1 MNQCELYQDTIG
13 SSAMKL
19 VLDGEPFKLLLL
31 TGFWHK
37 KTKKPVANQY
47 FTNCMNKFL
56 QITLL
61 AALGGL
67 YACETAP
74 PVQEMSDARQ
84 AIAVAKEAG
93 AAEHA
98 AFHLKAAE
106 DYLASAETNLGERAY
121 NQARRDAK
129 QAKMKA
135 LDALKAS
142 EKPED
147 PR

>member
-1 MNQCELYQDTIG
+1 MN
-13 SSAMKL
+13 
-19 VLDGEPFKLLLL
+19 
-31 TGFWHK
+31 
-37 KTKKPVANQY
+37 N
-47 FTNCMNKFL
+47 FL

-61 AALGGL
+61 TALCGL

-106 DYLASAETNLGERAY
+106 DYLASAEAKLGERAY

-142 EKPED
+142 EELEN